1 MGFIELAPK
10 AWMVKTT
17 HSISLLNLRKGYP
30 SAESVSQNETYFCA
44 PQKNVWWNRDT
55 NMKTAR
61 QPLWNLSRFRETAGA
76 VKNKRAPDVRLV
88 ESGHQNQTRRLAQRF
103 CWLEPAVPPLLPPT
117 HLPLSSPFSSSPR
130 LHSSCPFFFI
140 LFHFFFLSSLPFTL
154 SPIPPPSPRNSPA
167 LSFWLLFHTSICEL
181 LGDNRGWGGL
191 VRRFFELEQLLWVM
205 AIHLPL
211 SAPYTSIVGFRRWFI
226 YTLTENYTWRTVWVA
241 SHVASLFSLRHRVA
255 QVNTFNSEVALFKPL
270 EVKSLN
276 SILAAIITSRSRKSY
291 FSHIHNF
298 NSPVWSPK
306 FFIARLK
313 CPPSLNHTFPSPRE
327 LSTVLLWHLARAWG
341 PVHERFE
348 AFHTLF
354 LWFCKA
360 AVFA

>member
-1 MGFIELAPK
+1 MKSEPFQRDSRSGEKQTCPRRAPGGVWPPK
-10 AWMVKTT
+10 SDTSPSSAFLLIRTSGASPAPT
-17 HSISLLNLRKGYP
+17 HSPSSFFPFLL
-30 SAESVSQNETYFCA
+30 
-44 PQKNVWWNRDT
+44 
-55 NMKTAR
+55 
-61 QPLWNLSRFRETAGA
+61 
-76 VKNKRAPDVRLV
+76 
-88 ESGHQNQTRRLAQRF
+88 
-103 CWLEPAVPPLLPPT
+103 
-117 HLPLSSPFSSSPR
+117 LSSFALFLS
-130 LHSSCPFFFI
+130 FFFHT
-140 LFHFFFLSSLPFTL
+140 LSFFLSILPSFHSVSHPSAFPQELPRTL
-154 SPIPPPSPRNSPA
+154 VLTPLPH
-167 LSFWLLFHTSICEL
+167 FHL
-181 LGDNRGWGGL
+181 RAVGRQQGMRGL

-327 LSTVLLWHLARAWG
+327 LSAVLLWHLARAWG